1 MPLVVFKREDRS
13 LYGKCEGCNN
23 FLELRDDPKVY
34 PKTVAVVC
42 RGNPED
48 WYECYDYM
56 WLLVS
61 AKAKQKAKPEK
72 EKAVSPDMATLNEI
86 LTNLKKLGTRRP

>member
-13 LYGKCEGCNN
+13 LYSKCETCKH
-23 FLELRDDPKVY
+23 FLELRDDRKVY
-34 PKTVAVVC
+34 PKTIAVVC
-42 RGNPED
+42 NGEPSD
-48 WYECYDYM
+48 YAECYDYM

-72 EKAVSPDMATLNEI
+72 EKAVSPDMAKLNEI
-86 LTNLKKLGTRRP
+86 LTNLKKLGTRKA